1 MNPNNLTQ
9 EQIQQ
14 GYSTIPGAYNP
25 VTGQLKSTITTD
37 QLTPAPKVDLTP
49 SFTPQP
55 DLATGIVTG
64 AQQGVNQFQKD
75 YERFLGLQN
84 QNQDKSL
91 ENMISSI
98 TGDLQGLQGRGQ
110 AQLEAEGRLGVNQ
123 FNQQLAGLNTQ
134 IGSKIA
140 EYNQNLANQRAELA
154 QMEAGAGAKGLT
166 TGMLLGQQGAVEKVR
181 SAQNAQAAADIG
193 LLQAQALGL
202 QGQAKAAQDAANR
215 AVDLLYQ
222 DREATVNT
230 KLKQIELFTPLFNA
244 SEKKKADALTYALGN
259 EQKKL
264 EEEKQ
269 NQKEIQSLIINASS
283 QEAPQDLLQRA
294 SKAKTAGEASMIL
307 GAYAGDY
314 YAIQKMKKELSGM
327 GYSGSVPSGI
337 SGTGRIVVAGVSQES
352 PAYAWLDQYNAGA
365 MSLEDIYAKIGSSK
379 TAEVVKNDLAKL
391 ISAQGGK
398 RVIKMDDVMIA
409 SINDQIKNIDDLL
422 GESGYNYKVISG
434 AVQGGALGVG
444 ARLTGAKGDAL
455 AMARNLVSN
464 QTLQSLADAK
474 AKGVTFGALSEAE
487 LNAVAN
493 AASRIASK
501 IIKDEN
507 GQIIGFSG
515 SEAGFKADLL
525 KVKEGLE
532 KSIQVKTGTQGS
544 VNKQIEDADAVL
556 RKTYEEPTGGYQFK

>member
-110 AQLEAEGRLGVNQ
+110 AQLEAESRLGVNQ

-202 QGQAKAAQDAANR
+202 QGQAKAAQEAANR

-264 EEEKQ
+264 EEEKDNLKAVQ
-269 NQKEIQSLIINASS
+269 NLIVNASG
-283 QEAPQDLLQRA
+283 QGAPQDLLNRA
-294 SKAKTAGEASMIL
+294 NKAKTQSEAAMIL
-307 GAYAGDY
+307 GQYAGDY
-314 YAIQKMKKELSGM
+314 YKTELLKQQIATEKAQRSKIYSDISIAQAKSDGTNIAGKPLKVSNAEITNLNEALTARDSVNSLVNKFKENISTYGTQTLFGKASGERDALR
-327 GYSGSVPSGI
+327 
-337 SGTGRIVVAGVSQES
+337 TN
-352 PAYAWLDQYNAGA
+352 L
-365 MSLEDIYAKIGSSK
+365 L
-379 TAEVVKNDLAKL
+379 LA
-391 ISAQGGK
+391 
-398 RVIKMDDVMIA
+398 
-409 SINDQIKNIDDLL
+409 IKNM
-422 GESGYNYKVISG
+422 EKT
-434 AVQGGALGVG
+434 GALDAGTINVLEG
-444 ARLTGAKGDAL
+444 TIPSSTFFATEAAQQAALDTLLSTVESKVTSYINSYKGTSAESDPRTKRA
-455 AMARNLVSN
+455 
-464 QTLQSLADAK
+464 
-474 AKGVTFGALSEAE
+474 FLSEE
-487 LNAVAN
+487 VPPGTPNPFS
-493 AASRIASK
+493 AALGTPSTPIPGTSIINKVEDDGSIVFK
-501 IIKDEN
+501 I
-507 GQIIGFSG
+507 
-515 SEAGFKADLL
+515 
-525 KVKEGLE
+525 
-532 KSIQVKTGTQGS
+532 
-544 VNKQIEDADAVL
+544 
-556 RKTYEEPTGGYQFK
+556 PTTTPITK